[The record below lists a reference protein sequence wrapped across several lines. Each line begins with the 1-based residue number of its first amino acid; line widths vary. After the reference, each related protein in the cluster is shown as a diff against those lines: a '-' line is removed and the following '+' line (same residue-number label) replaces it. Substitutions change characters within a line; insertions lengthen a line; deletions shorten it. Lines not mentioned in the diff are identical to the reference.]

1 MKSIDLNCDLGER
14 EDLAP
19 DVQELLL
26 ESVTSANIAC
36 GAHAGSEALMAL
48 TIRQALRHGVA
59 VGAHPGYA
67 DRANFGR
74 LELAL
79 PLEEIEASVEQQVR
93 TLMRIAAQVG
103 AEVRY
108 VKPHGALYNQ
118 AARDNALAAAI
129 ARAVARVQ
137 PRLGLVGLAGSGM
150 LQVWSE
156 AGFRVAAEA
165 FADRRYEPDGSLRSR
180 RHGDALLDSPG
191 PAAAQALAIALQGA
205 AVAPDGSFVRIH
217 AQTLCIHGDTPGA
230 AAIARAVR
238 RRLEERGVAVRSWIG
253 S

>member
-165 FADRRYEPDGSLRSR
+165 FADRRYESDGSLRSR
-180 RHGDALLDSPG
+180 RHGDAVLDSPG
-191 PAAAQALAIALQGA
+191 PAVAQALAIAIQGA
-205 AVAPDGSFVRIH
+205 AVAPDGSIVRIQ